1 MILSKKEFESKLP
14 KDFGVTMLNG
24 ATVYHKDGKHFGAF
38 DKNKQIGI
46 IDHAHK
52 GSGFDLLDKL
62 KTESYLSK
70 TADQSIQE
78 AYIGMVTEA
87 ITVADTGPTY
97 TVKPGNHQDEG
108 KIHQLD
114 MDASEVETALGM
126 DKGSLDNKEKYGQSH
141 IITGSDGSKHTIYSS
156 HGVARIRPVGK
167 TTDKHTSD
175 LKKFIGVDE
184 A

>member
-1 MILSKKEFESKLP
+1 MDS
-14 KDFGVTMLNG
+14 T
-24 ATVYHKDGKHFGAF
+24 
-38 DKNKQIGI
+38 
-46 IDHAHK
+46 
-52 GSGFDLLDKL
+52 L
-62 KTESYLSK
+62 K
-70 TADQSIQE
+70 SIQE

-87 ITVADTGPTY
+87 ITVADSGPTY
-97 TVKPGNHQDEG
+97 TVKPGKSQDEG

-114 MDASEVETALGM
+114 LDASEVEIALGM

-156 HGVARIRPVGK
+156 NGVARIRPFGK
-167 TTDKHTSD
+167 TTDKHTSA